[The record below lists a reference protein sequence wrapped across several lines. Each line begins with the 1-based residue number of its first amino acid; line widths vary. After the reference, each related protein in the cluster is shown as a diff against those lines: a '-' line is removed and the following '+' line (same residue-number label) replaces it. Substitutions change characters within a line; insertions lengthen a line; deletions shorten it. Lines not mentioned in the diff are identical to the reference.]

1 LEANE
6 VIKYITGVGKSLFNK
21 MMLIDLSENE
31 VNMIKTER
39 NKNCSV
45 CS

>member
-1 LEANE
+1 
-6 VIKYITGVGKSLFNK
+6 

-39 NKNCSV
+39 NKNCPV